1 MIWPY
6 NTNTPVDAVLKLS
19 VEGSWKESKGSTYT
33 SAILVGLTFGLLG
46 PFLGTKT
53 TGSHHVVASL
63 EASGAEIVEYD
74 YQVETKFSTG
84 LTANKDA
91 ARFEAIDVQTQKIA
105 VVLTSRLNEDQAKIV
120 PDSAPAQDQQ

>member
-1 MIWPY
+1 
-6 NTNTPVDAVLKLS
+6 
-19 VEGSWKESKGSTYT
+19 
-33 SAILVGLTFGLLG
+33 
-46 PFLGTKT
+46 
-53 TGSHHVVASL
+53 VVASL